1 MRANHSSSI
10 LPLSKLTPVADEPS
24 PRLEMTSLVDM
35 MVILVVF
42 LLMSFSADDQI
53 VTPTAGLNLPSSTS
67 KLSVPQ
73 GLMVEVGLD
82 NVLVA
87 GRKIM
92 PLRALS
98 NIDSAGLVPL
108 TRALKSAVVEG
119 TQEKI
124 LVQAD
129 RRVPYSSL
137 SQVLRACA
145 DAGLSDVSLVVLG
158 GES

>member
-10 LPLSKLTPVADEPS
+10 LPQRKLTPVAGES
-24 PRLEMTSLVDM
+24 PPQLEMTSLVDM

-53 VTPTAGLNLPSSTS
+53 VTPAAGLKLPSSAS
-67 KLSVPQ
+67 KSSVPH
-73 GLMVEVGLD
+73 GLMVQVGLD
-82 NVLVA
+82 KVMIA
-87 GRKIM
+87 GRNILPSK
-92 PLRALS
+92 ALS
-98 NIDSAGLVPL
+98 NLDSDGLIPL
-108 TRALKSAVVEG
+108 IEALKAAVVES